1 MPNLENERSENAGA
15 ARERFV
21 HLAEARTRK
30 TIKDIRLIGNLSN
43 RSNYSYD
50 EKDVAKIFKALE
62 EELRVTRQKF
72 GASKASKK
80 QVDFS
85 L

>member
-1 MPNLENERSENAGA
+1 MVERENEGASA

-21 HLAEARTRK
+21 HLAQARTRK
-30 TIKDIRLIGNLSN
+30 TIKDLRLIGNLSN

-50 EKDVAKIFKALE
+50 ERDIAKIFKAIEDEVRANRL
-62 EELRVTRQKF
+62 KF
-72 GASKASKK
+72 ESARSSKK
-80 QVDFS
+80 DIDFT